1 MAALPLFACAEFPV
15 SANDIVGAGEKKQTA
30 PFFNRRT
37 AGLPGRGAPVR
48 FLIRPGAENRLG
60 GSRRRAEEEEPFQL
74 CRLSSGRKRRLTRKE
89 VCRKR
94 IGDGK
99 ETGVKEGPEGA
110 LLSPAA
116 GFSERE
122 ELVRPAEKLLLAG
135 RKGVIFLYGPSK
147 FAKRALGAGAALALA
162 FLLCA
167 GGSVTVRA
175 AEPRMLVP
183 VGHTVGIKLFSR
195 GVVVVKLT
203 EGGTPAKECGL
214 RTGDVIIKCGGD
226 AVTSTEQFQSLLQRS
241 GGTASDLQIS
251 RDGDNMT
258 LSVEP
263 SRNDQG
269 VYCIGAWVRDSM
281 AGIGTMTWYDP
292 ATGVFGA
299 LGHGVTDTDTALL
312 MPFSN
317 GSILP
322 STVKAVKRGEAGAA
336 GELRGDFDLTRDLG
350 PLYANTSSGIF
361 GRLEAAPTEAEAVPT
376 GTALPGPAVVRA
388 NVRGDEVRE
397 YAIEILRVAS
407 GSADGRDLILSV
419 TDPALLEAT
428 GGIVQGMSG
437 SPILQNGQ
445 IVGAVTHVLLNDPTK
460 GYGIL
465 IETMLEAAGD
475 CES

>member
-1 MAALPLFACAEFPV
+1 M
-15 SANDIVGAGEKKQTA
+15 K
-30 PFFNRRT
+30 
-37 AGLPGRGAPVR
+37 
-48 FLIRPGAENRLG
+48 
-60 GSRRRAEEEEPFQL
+60 
-74 CRLSSGRKRRLTRKE
+74 
-89 VCRKR
+89 
-94 IGDGK
+94 
-99 ETGVKEGPEGA
+99 
-110 LLSPAA
+110 
-116 GFSERE
+116 
-122 ELVRPAEKLLLAG
+122 
-135 RKGVIFLYGPSK
+135 RKGVVFLYGPSR

-167 GGSVTVRA
+167 GGSVPVKA
-175 AEPRMLVP
+175 AEARMLVP

-203 EGGTPAKECGL
+203 DGGTPARECGL
-214 RTGDVIIKCGGD
+214 RTGDVIVKCGGN
-226 AVTSTEQFQSLLQRS
+226 AVTSTEQFQSLLQKS
-241 GGTASDLQIS
+241 GGGTSDLQID
-251 RDGDNMT
+251 RGGDSVT

-263 SRNDQG
+263 SQNDQG

-322 STVKAVKRGEAGAA
+322 STVKAVKRGEAGSA
-336 GELRGDFDLTRDLG
+336 GELRGDFDLTGDLG
-350 PLYANTSSGIF
+350 PLYANTGSGIF
-361 GRLEAAPTEAEAVPT
+361 GKLEEAPAAGPAVST
-376 GTALPGPAVVRA
+376 GMALPGPAVILA
-388 NVRGDEVRE
+388 NVQGDEVRE
-397 YAIEILRVAS
+397 YGIEILKVAS
-407 GSADGRDLILSV
+407 SSADGRDLVLSV
-419 TDPALLEAT
+419 TDPALLETT

-465 IETMLEAAGD
+465 IENMLSASEQV
-475 CES
+475 S